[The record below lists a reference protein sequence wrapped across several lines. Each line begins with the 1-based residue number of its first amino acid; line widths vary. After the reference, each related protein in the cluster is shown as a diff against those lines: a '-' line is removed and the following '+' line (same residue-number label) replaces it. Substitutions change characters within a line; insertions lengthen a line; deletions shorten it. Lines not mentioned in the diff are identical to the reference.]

1 MDKSMEITQK
11 VLDQLND
18 NSLYHAF
25 GLRVEEAGE
34 GAARS
39 RLVPETEV
47 CWPFPGQPHGGVLFT
62 LMDTTMAW
70 AVFSEVAPEHNCATI
85 SLDIQYTLPAKGRLF
100 TCSARVIHRTGR
112 TSFARA
118 DIRDAEDR
126 IVALG
131 QGTFRIIETDIMR
144 EEFDTY

>member
-1 MDKSMEITQK
+1 MKQE

-18 NSLYHAF
+18 NSLYHLL
-25 GLRVEEAGE
+25 GLRVEEAGN

-39 RLVPETEV
+39 RLVPEPKV

-70 AVFSEVAPEHNCATI
+70 AVFSEVAPEDNCATV
-85 SLDIQYTLPAKGRLF
+85 SLDIQYTLPARGEFF
-100 TCSARVIHRTGR
+100 TCCARVIHRTGR

-118 DIRDAEDR
+118 EIRDAEAR
-126 IVALG
+126 ILALG

-144 EEFDTY
+144 EAFAEK

>member
-1 MDKSMEITQK
+1 MEIKQK

-18 NSLYHAF
+18 NSLYHLL
-25 GLRVEEAGE
+25 GLRVEEAGD

-39 RLVPETEV
+39 RLAPEPEI

-70 AVFSEVAPEHNCATI
+70 AVFSEVAPDHNCATI
-85 SLDIQYTLPAKGRLF
+85 SLDIQYILPANGKLF
-100 TCSARVIHRTGR
+100 TCSARVINRTGR

-118 DIRDAEDR
+118 EIRDAEER
-126 IVALG
+126 ILALG
-131 QGTFRIIETDIMR
+131 QGTFRIIESDIMR
-144 EEFDTY
+144 EAFNKK